1 MEENKPQETIDPR
14 DLNGDGKVTL
24 SEKIQY
30 AAGQAAEKAKVVYF
44 EGKEKTVEVA
54 GKVAVKSKEVA
65 DKSKELYAEAK
76 EKAGDLKEKAADKID
91 TAKQKI
97 QEKKGESE
105 A

>member
-1 MEENKPQETIDPR
+1 MEENKPQEFDPR
-14 DLNGDGKVTL
+14 DLNQDGKVTL
-24 SEKIQY
+24 GEKVQY
-30 AAGQAAEKAKVVYF
+30 AAGKAAEKAKEVYADA
-44 EGKEKTVEVA
+44 KEKTVEVA
-54 GKVAVKSKEVA
+54 GKVA

-76 EKAGDLKEKAADKID
+76 DKAVDLKEKAADKID

>member
-1 MEENKPQETIDPR
+1 MEENKNQEALDPR

-24 SEKIQY
+24 MEKIQY
-30 AAGQAAEKAKVVYF
+30 ATGQAAEKAKDVYS
-44 EGKEKTVEVA
+44 EAKEKTVEVA
-54 GKVAVKSKEVA
+54 GKVA

-76 EKAGDLKEKAADKID
+76 DKASDLKDKAADKID

-97 QEKKGESE
+97 QEKKDQKE